1 MYRFSWNFSNEYV
14 IPIAFWLKMESW
26 KTHVSFQMD
35 YFHAISLCLST
46 KLLDWETSFM
56 RKKLVYS
63 SNLNLST
70 SVIQSWIR
78 ELCTFEKLCPLNQC
92 DQFIWATYYV
102 SYVCHYFSPPLH
114 HSKVMIGILELKKG
128 IRDTAIEFGKNSL
141 ECVFVLI
148 RHIELPCD
156 GELDCHGTPFIYRWS
171 SAWFLYFIKVVQS
184 SLNTEWPNLDCLNDL
199 FTIY

>member
-1 MYRFSWNFSNEYV
+1 
-14 IPIAFWLKMESW
+14 MESW

-35 YFHAISLCLST
+35 YFHAISLWLST
-46 KLLDWETSFM
+46 KLLAWETSFM

-92 DQFIWATYYV
+92 DQLYELLRKLRV
-102 SYVCHYFSPPLH
+102 PLLFPTPSSFQGH
-114 HSKVMIGILELKKG
+114 DWNFGIEK
-128 IRDTAIEFGKNSL
+128 RNSAIEFGKNSL

-148 RHIELPCD
+148 KHIELPCD

-171 SAWFLYFIKVVQS
+171 SVWFLYFIKVVQS